1 MPNLISFCKS
11 PLVTTVLLGCCLFT
25 SFSSLQAQR
34 ALLDKRQSTTC
45 VDREFVV
52 MAHLVRDS
60 FQIINSTPEEIE
72 AALELVNIWFE
83 PICTKF
89 VLRQIDT
96 IENFQ
101 YSIPENFNVLDQL
114 WTNHH
119 DNNRINLY
127 IVSDV
132 GFISQ
137 EPTFATFEGILQN
150 DRGGV
155 LINSLQLND
164 APVWL
169 VHGLGHYCGL
179 LDTNEDFNSQLV
191 NGDNCETTGDE
202 ICDTPADPFSPFDPN
217 FPDIS
222 VTSFIDM
229 ECRFVYTGL
238 DANGEFYLTQ
248 TGNAMSLYPS
258 QCWCGLTYQQFERMA
273 EVIGRSG
280 LW

>member
-1 MPNLISFCKS
+1 MQNLIPSTKLPF
-11 PLVTTVLLGCCLFT
+11 LVALLLGCFFFAESPT
-25 SFSSLQAQR
+25 LQAQR

-45 VDREFVV
+45 LDREFVV
-52 MAHLVRDS
+52 MAHLVRDT
-60 FQIINSTPEEIE
+60 FQTINSTPEEIE
-72 AALELVNIWFE
+72 AALELANLWFE

-89 VLRQIDT
+89 VLRQVDT
-96 IENFQ
+96 IDNFQ
-101 YSIPENFNVLDQL
+101 YSIPENSNVLDQL
-114 WTNHH
+114 WANHH
-119 DNNRINLY
+119 ENNRINLY

-132 GFISQ
+132 SFVSP

-150 DRGGV
+150 DRGGI

-179 LDTNEDFNSQLV
+179 LDTNEDFTSQLV

-202 ICDTPADPFSPFDPN
+202 ICDTPADPYNPNDPEIGLSSYVN
-217 FPDIS
+217 
-222 VTSFIDM
+222 M
-229 ECRFVYTGL
+229 ECRFIFSGL
-238 DANGEFYLTQ
+238 DANSEFYLTQ
-248 TGNAMSLYPS
+248 TGNAMSLYPA
-258 QCWCGLTYQQFERMA
+258 QCWCGLTYGQFERMA